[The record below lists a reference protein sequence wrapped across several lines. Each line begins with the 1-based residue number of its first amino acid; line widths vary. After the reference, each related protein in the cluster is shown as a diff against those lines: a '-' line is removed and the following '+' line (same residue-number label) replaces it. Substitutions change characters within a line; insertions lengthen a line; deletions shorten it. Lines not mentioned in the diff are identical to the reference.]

1 MIIFEYQK
9 DMELNNEFEKK
20 RLFRMEMESEVTADD
35 VIDVFYDFLLACG
48 YSDKYLKTK
57 FNTEEHPMEP

>member
-35 VIDVFYDFLLACG
+35 VIDVFYDFYWQLMA
-48 YSDKYLKTK
+48 TVI
-57 FNTEEHPMEP
+57 NI